1 MWTKLLIMR
10 THFAGRGALLL
21 TLLFFPLWS
30 AAADGPTPE
39 LLFYVGTTMVPPVAE
54 MARIFEQQEGVK
66 ITIAQGVSENLYRSA
81 KKSRVGDLYLPG
93 EPGYRGRYLAEGVL
107 GEYVI
112 VGYNR
117 LAMLVRKGNPKGISG
132 DLRELLRPDLAV
144 MIGTPDS
151 SSVGAEA
158 KRVLDAAGIYAQ
170 VVDKAVF
177 LAPDSRALSMG
188 LKKGEADVILNWRAA
203 AFFAENTPVFEG
215 IDIGPHI
222 AKPQAL
228 QLTLLTFSK
237 HSDLVRRFMRFAISE
252 EGQAIFRRNGF
263 LEGGPA
269 GG

>member
-1 MWTKLLIMR
+1 MP
-10 THFAGRGALLL
+10 THFLARRALLL
-21 TLLFFPLWS
+21 ALLCLAAGS
-30 AAADGPTPE
+30 AAAESARRD
-39 LLFYVGTTMVPPVAE
+39 LLFYVGTTMVPPMSE
-54 MARIFEQQEGVK
+54 IARIFEQQEGVT

-93 EPGYRGRYLAEGVL
+93 EPGYRERYLAEGLL

-112 VGYNR
+112 VGHNR
-117 LAMLVRKGNPKGISG
+117 LTMLVRKGNPKGIKG

-158 KRVLDAAGIYAQ
+158 KRVLDAAGIYSQ

-177 LAPDSRALSMG
+177 LAPDSRTLSMG
-188 LKKGEADVILNWRAA
+188 LRKGEADVILNWRAA
-203 AFFAENTPVFEG
+203 AFFAENALVFES
-215 IDIGPHI
+215 IDIGPHV

-237 HSDLVRRFMRFAISE
+237 HSELVRRFMRFATSE
-252 EGQAIFRRNGF
+252 QGQAIFRRNGF
-263 LEGGPA
+263 LEGDPA